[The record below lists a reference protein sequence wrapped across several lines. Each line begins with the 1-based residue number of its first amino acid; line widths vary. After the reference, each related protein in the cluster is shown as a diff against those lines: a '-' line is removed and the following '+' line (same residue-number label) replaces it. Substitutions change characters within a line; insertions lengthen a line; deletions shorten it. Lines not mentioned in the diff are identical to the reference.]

1 MSYDFLAYDPN
12 PVAMIADIANEF
24 NGQAEEISG
33 YDSEYVE
40 NHEISAKEDK
50 PKARKLEIYESMVDS
65 IDNDVHEFFGE
76 LKSQL
81 VKLYY
86 NGKRISALKDEA
98 KVYSL
103 IIEGLGILE
112 IFYQKS
118 HEVSRE
124 YETSLGFRGDESYLD
139 AASAYYGVDLKKYF
153 KKQED
158 LTIEDYKYA
167 FDSILEFGEF
177 VENNSNLVITLKKIA
192 AELFAHCKIILGEH
206 VDVGTLFE
214 RLSTERI
221 ENDLITIRNF
231 VKKYCESKQAKP
243 QMLNHWRKLLNN
255 YNLNG
260 KIRLPEPQK
269 KNWSPGMAKHYMVK
283 DLKER
288 WPDYCKSISSLPLLK

>member
-1 MSYDFLAYDPN
+1 MAYDFLAYDPN

-24 NGQAEEISG
+24 DGQARELSE
-33 YDSEYVE
+33 YDSEYIE
-40 NHEISAKEDK
+40 DYMLMAKENNQ
-50 PKARKLEIYESMVDS
+50 KARKLEIYESVVDS
-65 IDNDVHEFFGE
+65 INNNFHEFFGE
-76 LKSQL
+76 LRSL
-81 VKLYY
+81 LTKLYY

-118 HEVSRE
+118 FEVSGE
-124 YETSLGFRGDESYLD
+124 YERNLGFGGFEGYLD
-139 AASAYYGVDLKKYF
+139 EVSKYYHIDAKKYY
-153 KKQED
+153 KKPED
-158 LTIEDYKYA
+158 LTIVDYEFA
-167 FDSILEFGEF
+167 FDEILVFCEF
-177 VENNSNLVITLKKIA
+177 VENNTDLVITLKKIA
-192 AELFAHCKIILGEH
+192 AELFAYCKIVLGED

-221 ENDLITIRNF
+221 ENDLITLRNF
-231 VKKYCESKQAKP
+231 IKKCCEPKQAKQ

-260 KIRLPEPQK
+260 KIQLPEPQK
-269 KNWSPGMAKHYMVK
+269 ENWLPGMAKHYMVK

-288 WPDYCKSISSLPLLK
+288 WPEYCKSISSLPPLK